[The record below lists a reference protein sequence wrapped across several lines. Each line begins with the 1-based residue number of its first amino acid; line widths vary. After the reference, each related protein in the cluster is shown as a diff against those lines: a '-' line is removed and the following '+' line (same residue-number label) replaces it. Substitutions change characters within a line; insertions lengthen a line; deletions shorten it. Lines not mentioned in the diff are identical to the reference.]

1 MGGRGLRDEVS
12 VAGFLGQVDGLIGL
26 RFLGIFVASAVLFC
40 FVLYCFCFV
49 DFSFSGL
56 VDSLDMPACDLY
68 VSSRLPYLSRDRL
81 MCSESA
87 VDSIG
92 LFPGA
97 DSGAFRVYPRFS
109 FLRGRPAAA
118 SSCNRCLP
126 SRPWAAS
133 C

>member
-1 MGGRGLRDEVS
+1 MGGGWLRDEVS

-40 FVLYCFCFV
+40 FVIL
-49 DFSFSGL
+49 SFSGL
-56 VDSLDMPACDLY
+56 MGSLDMPACDLY
-68 VSSRLPYLSRDRL
+68 VSSRLPRLSRDRL
-81 MCSESA
+81 LCSEGA

-92 LFPGA
+92 LFPEA
-97 DSGAFRVYPRFS
+97 DSGAFRARPRLS
-109 FLRGRPAAA
+109 LLRGRPAAA